1 MITTTIIII
10 IIIILIR
17 EEKSALKHAFK
28 SMMKSMKDKKW
39 KNKALHGQYPK
50 ILEKPHVDTITT
62 NKWPVS
68 KDPRE
73 ASCGHNHHQ
82 QMVVK

>member
-1 MITTTIIII
+1 MITIIII
-10 IIIILIR
+10 IIIIIR
-17 EEKSALKHAFK
+17 EDKSALKHAFK

-50 ILEKPHVDTITT
+50 ILEKPHVD
-62 NKWPVS
+62 S
-68 KDPRE
+68 
-73 ASCGHNHHQ
+73 HHQ